1 MPQSSAHCPRNTPE
15 RFALEPRRVHRAGD
29 RVDLAAERRDPP
41 GVHDVPVGRG
51 HLELDG
57 PPLGRAEPVDRDDAV
72 RVAELPRELRAG
84 HLDDEVL
91 LAAGRGGDVLDAR
104 QLREDERG
112 DREEDHDGR
121 DRPRELEPVGAVDLR
136 PVRVARPVSPP
147 VADDEHDEQHLD
159 EQEDREDEGRDEP
172 PALAD
177 ALRVRRLGRDRRE
190 AAVARECRRSVG
202 EQRDG
207 RAGDGGDV
215 PPEAHGAGIL

>member
-1 MPQSSAHCPRNTPE
+1 MPQSSAHCPRNTPT
-15 RFALEPRRVHRAGD
+15 RFAANHVVLTLPGIASILPPSAGIHHECTTSQSGA
-29 RVDLAAERRDPP
+29 VTSK
-41 GVHDVPVGRG
+41 
-51 HLELDG
+51 LDG
-57 PPLGRAEPVDRDDAV
+57 APLGRPEPVDRDDAV

-91 LAAGRGGDVLDAR
+91 LAARGGGDVLDPG

-121 DRPRELEPVGAVDLR
+121 DRPRDLEPVGAVDLR
-136 PVRVARPVSPP
+136 AVRVARPVSPP

-159 EQEDREDEGRDEP
+159 EQEDRDDEGGDEP

-177 ALRVRRLGRDRRE
+177 ALRVRRLRRDRRE
-190 AAVARECRRSVG
+190 AAVARECPRSVG

-207 RAGDGGDV
+207 RAGDGGGV